1 MSSNASRWLASP
13 RFDLAWMIAPLFIP
27 ALLVL
32 AFPGVVQQLSAQP
45 DWLWLLLIVGVDV
58 GHVWSTVF
66 RTYLDE
72 REFTARRALYLW
84 VPLAGFLGGVVLYSF
99 GHMVFWR
106 VLAYLA
112 IFHFVRQQYG
122 FFMLYRRGE
131 AVSKA
136 VLWQEKALIYLAT
149 LWPLLFWHSAG
160 RSFHWFV
167 AGDVLRWNLHWLTV
181 LSGILYGVL
190 AVLHLWR
197 TLRQWLGGNGINWPK
212 QLWLTGTALSWGVGI
227 VAFDNDL
234 AFTAT
239 NVLSHGI
246 PYLALVWLYG
256 HRQEKLAPPV
266 HRYRWSGLGR
276 LFTPAGALLLAAF
289 VYALGWGEEALWD
302 RLVWRDHPDLFGML
316 NVWLPPASDEMLVWL
331 VPLLALPQL
340 VHYLLDAVI
349 WRLHAPGTVWARVLL
364 GPRPPSGG
372 QS

>member
-1 MSSNASRWLASP
+1 MTQTAPASRWLASP
-13 RFDLAWMIAPLFIP
+13 RFDLAWMIAPLFVP
-27 ALLVL
+27 VLLVL
-32 AFPGVVQQLSAQP
+32 ALPDTVSRLASMP

-72 REFTARRALYLW
+72 REFAARRALYVWTPILGFA
-84 VPLAGFLGGVVLYSF
+84 AGCLLYSF
-99 GHMVFWR
+99 GAMVFWR
-106 VLAYLA
+106 ALAYLA

-131 AVSKA
+131 AA
-136 VLWQEKALIYLAT
+136 TPGVLRQEKTLIYLAT
-149 LWPLLFWHSAG
+149 LWPLLVWHSEG

-167 AGDVLRWNLHWLTV
+167 AGDVLRLEASWLAGCT
-181 LSGILYGVL
+181 GILYGVL
-190 AVLHLWR
+190 AILHLWR
-197 TLRQWLGGNGINWPK
+197 SARQWRAGGGINWPK
-212 QLWLTGTALSWGVGI
+212 QLWLFGTALSWGVGI

-256 HRQEKLAPPV
+256 RRQEMLAPPV
-266 HRYRWSGLGR
+266 HRYRWARLAG
-276 LFTPAGALLLAAF
+276 LFTPAGALLL
-289 VYALGWGEEALWD
+289 VLLMLALGWMEEALWD

-316 NVWLPPASDEMLVWL
+316 NLWLRPAAEGMLVWL

-340 VHYLLDAVI
+340 THYLLDAVI
-349 WRLHAPGTVWARVLL
+349 WRLNRPGTPWAAVLL
-364 GPRPPSGG
+364 GRR
-372 QS
+372 